1 MNKRRSN
8 ETPKSRFSFKRST
21 VATKSP
27 SVDTVRAGADATPTP
42 QRSEV
47 TIGATLQ
54 MTISERSNETITL
67 HSLYSIHHQEDQEK
81 PVSLLISHIE
91 SCIID
96 LLPHISNDAKTT
108 SEELSITTVHV
119 RDIKRTILILPKVS
133 GSVLLHDC
141 VDSII
146 IVDCQQVGILHV
158 CFIVE

>member
-8 ETPKSRFSFKRST
+8 EAPKSRFSFKRSA
-21 VATKSP
+21 VATESP
-27 SVDTVRAGADATPTP
+27 PVDTVRASVDTVQAGADTTPTP
-42 QRSEV
+42 RRSEV

-67 HSLYSIHHQEDQEK
+67 LSLYSIHHQEDQEK
-81 PVSLLISHIE
+81 QVSLLISHIE

-119 RDIKRTILILPKVS
+119 RDVKRTILILPQ
-133 GSVLLHDC
+133 G
-141 VDSII
+141 
-146 IVDCQQVGILHV
+146 
-158 CFIVE
+158 F